1 MMLRKVGLHSHRRG
15 FSMIEVVIALAVM
28 TMIGAISMMTIT
40 GSLDVRNTLSEQD
53 ELYRSMRVGMDRI
66 KKEIRVAF
74 LTNQQGA
81 IGTYQTV
88 FIGKDGGDTDTLWF
102 AHLSHK
108 RKYFNAIEGDQA
120 EVTLWVED
128 GPKELGDILMH
139 RESGRVDNEPAK
151 SGAVLPLIPHVKEF
165 NLRYLNRETNEWADE
180 WDTTGAETPNQL
192 PRAVEI
198 RLTIKR
204 RNPEDR
210 SDYIEK
216 TILSTVLLELSKPMK
231 KSLLAGSGTN
241 GSPLGGMMR

>member
-1 MMLRKVGLHSHRRG
+1 MLLRHPYRFIRRG
-15 FSMIEVVIALAVM
+15 FSLIEVVIALAVM
-28 TMIGAISMMTIT
+28 TMIGTISLMTIT
-40 GSLDVRNTLSEQD
+40 STLDVRNTLTEQD

-66 KKEIRVAF
+66 KKELRVAF
-74 LTNQQGA
+74 LTKQQGA

-88 FIGKDGGDTDTLWF
+88 FIGKDGGDVDTLWF

-108 RKYFNAIEGDQA
+108 RKYYNAIEGDQA
-120 EVTLWVED
+120 EVTLFVED

-204 RNPEDR
+204 RDPEDPV
-210 SDYIEK
+210 DYLEK
-216 TILSTVLLELSKPMK
+216 TILSTVILELSKPMK
-231 KSLLAGSGTN
+231 KSLLAGSGSN